1 MLKDRLGRKI
11 DNLRVSVTDRC
22 NFRCTYCMPEEGLEW
37 LPKDEILT
45 FEEIHRFVRIAT
57 GLGVRKVRLTG
68 GEPLLR
74 KRLDELVRMLVELP
88 GVQDISLTTNGMLL
102 AKHAEKLAAAGL
114 RRVNVSLDSLDEQT
128 FLRLARR
135 GTLGAVLEGLDAA
148 RKHFEGPIKVNAV
161 VLRGVND
168 HELLR
173 FAEFA
178 RSRACEMRFIE
189 FMPLDA
195 ENRWTRSTMISGEEI
210 RKTINGTYPLK
221 PDPECRPQSPSNDYV
236 FADGVGGKIG
246 FISSVTE
253 PFCDSCNRIRITA
266 DGNLRT
272 CLFSVRETN
281 VKALLRGNASDDEIG
296 AVIRKAVWD
305 KEPGHKIDTPGFVPA
320 SRSMSQIGG

>member
-1 MLKDRLGRKI
+1 MKI
-11 DNLRVSVTDRC
+11 D
-22 NFRCTYCMPEEGLEW
+22 
-37 LPKDEILT
+37 
-45 FEEIHRFVRIAT
+45 
-57 GLGVRKVRLTG
+57 
-68 GEPLLR
+68 
-74 KRLDELVRMLVELP
+74 
-88 GVQDISLTTNGMLL
+88 
-102 AKHAEKLAAAGL
+102 
-114 RRVNVSLDSLDEQT
+114 SLDSLDEQT

-195 ENRWTRSTMISGEEI
+195 ENRWTRRTMISGEEI
-210 RKTINGTYPLK
+210 RESINGTYPIV
-221 PDPECRPQSPSNDYV
+221 PDPDCRPHSPSRDYV

-266 DGNLRT
+266 DGDLRT
-272 CLFSVRETN
+272 CLFSVKETN

-296 AVIRKAVWD
+296 DVIRKAVWD
-305 KEPGHKIDTPGFVPA
+305 KEPGHKIDSPGFVPA